1 MTQVLIIASHPVPYI
16 VPLFRRMHQSG
27 WRVQVAYCSLQGI
40 EAYNDPEFN
49 QTIAWDLPLL
59 EGYPWQHPPNRSP
72 WPGLGRFWGLVN
84 PQLWSMVRQ
93 VDVVI
98 VYTGYVYASFWL
110 AALSAKV
117 HGKGF
122 IFSTDTSQFASRQRT
137 SPLKQWL
144 KQWLSPLIHQVG
156 DVVLVSSQFGAQ
168 VVARLGLPPERIEL
182 TPSAVDNEWWQA
194 QSARVDRAQVRRNW
208 EIPATATVVVFCA
221 KLQPWKRPQDLLEAF
236 AAAELSESY
245 LLFVGDGALRTTLT
259 ARAQTLGLGDRVRF
273 LGFVNQRQLPAIYTA
288 ADLFC
293 LCSDYEPFGVVVSEA
308 MLCGCGA
315 VVSDRVGARQI
326 VNPGLN
332 GEVYP
337 CGDVLALQRVLQ
349 RLLRDRPHLKKMGEQ
364 ARQRLETWSPRENV
378 AAQER
383 AIATALKR
391 RRPPSGRI
399 EERAN

>member
-27 WRVQVAYCSLQGI
+27 WQVQVAYCSLQGM
-40 EAYNDPEFN
+40 EAYDDPEFN
-49 QTIAWDLPLL
+49 QTITWDLPLL
-59 EGYPWQHPPNRSP
+59 EGYPWQHPSNRSP

-84 PQLWSMVRQ
+84 PQLWSMVQQ

-137 SPLKQWL
+137 SRFKQWL
-144 KQWLSPLIHQVG
+144 KHRLSPLIYQVG
-156 DVVLVSSQFGAQ
+156 DVILVSSQFGVE
-168 VVARLGLPPERIEL
+168 VVARLGLPRSRIEL
-182 TPSAVDNEWWQA
+182 TPSAVDNDWWLA
-194 QSARVDRAQVRRNW
+194 QSALVDRAQMRQSW
-208 EIPATATVVVFCA
+208 GIPATATVVVFCA

-236 AAAELSESY
+236 AAAALPESY
-245 LLFVGDGALRTTLT
+245 LLFVGDGALRTALT
-259 ARAQTLGLGDRVRF
+259 ERAQALGLGDRVRF

-308 MLCGCGA
+308 MLCGCGV

-326 VNPGLN
+326 VNPGEN

-337 CGDVLALQRVLQ
+337 CGDVPALQAVLV
-349 RLLRDRPHLKKMGEQ
+349 RLLRDRQRLEQMGAN
-364 ARQRLETWSPRENV
+364 ARQRMETWSPRENV

-383 AIATALKR
+383 AIATALKQR
-391 RRPPSGRI
+391 KKHRVR
-399 EERAN
+399 E